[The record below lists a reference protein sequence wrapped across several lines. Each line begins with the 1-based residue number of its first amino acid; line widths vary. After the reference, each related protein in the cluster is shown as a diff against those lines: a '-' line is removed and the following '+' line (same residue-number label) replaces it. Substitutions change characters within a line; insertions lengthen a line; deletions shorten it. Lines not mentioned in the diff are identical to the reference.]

1 MLFPFEEIAWVEGVG
16 AEFEE
21 AAELA
26 GWGGGPEGE
35 FLHEG
40 GVFGGDELFELVVE
54 GDEVWVGGDAV
65 EGGVVALVA
74 LVFPYVDC

>member
-1 MLFPFEEIAWVEGVG
+1 MQGVG

-21 AAELA
+21 APELA
-26 GWGGGPEGE
+26 RGGSGPEGE

-40 GVFGGDELFELVVE
+40 AGFGGDELFELVVE
-54 GDEVWVGGDAV
+54 GEEVRVGGDAV

-74 LVFPYVDC
+74 LVFPYVDLLKIS